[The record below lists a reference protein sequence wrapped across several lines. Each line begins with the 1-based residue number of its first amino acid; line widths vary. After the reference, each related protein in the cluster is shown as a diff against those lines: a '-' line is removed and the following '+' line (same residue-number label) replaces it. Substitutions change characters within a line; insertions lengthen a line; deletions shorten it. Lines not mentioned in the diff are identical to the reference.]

1 MYKCSYCGRM
11 LKFPLAHI
19 CNGNFRKRK
28 LSFVDTELIKVRDKV
43 TEEYNDLLEKI
54 DKLKKF
60 INSSDCIEQV
70 GKAHFILLCEQLS
83 AMESYKTTLYNR
95 LCLFTKKISFFKK

>member
-11 LKFPLAHI
+11 LKYPVAHI

-54 DKLKKF
+54 NKLKKF
-60 INSSDCIEQV
+60 INSSACIEQV
-70 GKAHFILLCEQLS
+70 GKDHFILLCEQLS
-83 AMESYKTTLYNR
+83 AMESYKMTLYNR
-95 LCLFTKKISFFKK
+95 LCLFSKKDYFG

>member
-11 LKFPLAHI
+11 LKYPVAHI

-54 DKLKKF
+54 NKLKNF
-60 INSSDCIEQV
+60 INSSACIEQV
-70 GKAHFILLCEQLS
+70 GKDHFILLCEQLS
-83 AMESYKTTLYNR
+83 AMESYKMTLYNR
-95 LCLFTKKISFFKK
+95 LCLFSKKDYFG